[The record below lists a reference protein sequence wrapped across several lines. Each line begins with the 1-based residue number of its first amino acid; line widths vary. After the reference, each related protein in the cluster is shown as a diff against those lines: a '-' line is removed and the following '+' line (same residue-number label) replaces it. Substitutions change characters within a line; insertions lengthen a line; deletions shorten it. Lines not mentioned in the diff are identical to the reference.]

1 MTATD
6 PLSVIRSY
14 QSLAPWNLR
23 GLATIAGAI
32 LEAAAVTP
40 INAAARALPG
50 ERTIRFY
57 VTRGIVTPPEGRGTA
72 AVYTYRHL
80 LQVLAVKLRQM
91 EGATLH
97 TIGRELAETP
107 GDTIE
112 RRVAASLGGSL
123 PSPDQLVLGA
133 EVPRGRVSR
142 AVAAWLR
149 PPEHQGTREAAATE
163 WRRIIVGPGL
173 ELHVS
178 HDHPLARLG
187 PGDHGVAEVV
197 RDAVH
202 RLLPDVPD

>member
-1 MTATD
+1 MTPVD
-6 PLSVIRSY
+6 PLSTMRSY

-40 INAAARALPG
+40 INAAARALPS

-91 EGATLH
+91 EGVTLQE
-97 TIGRELAETP
+97 IGRELAETP
-107 GDTIE
+107 GDTVE
-112 RRVAASLGGSL
+112 RRVAAILGSSL
-123 PSPDQLVLGA
+123 PPPDHLALGSDI
-133 EVPRGRVSR
+133 PRGRVGR
-142 AVAAWLR
+142 AVASWLH
-149 PPEHQGTREAAATE
+149 PPETQQSDEVLATE
-163 WRRIIVGPGL
+163 WRRIAIGRGL

-178 HDHPLARLG
+178 QDHPLARVG
-187 PGDHGVAEVV
+187 PSDRNVAEVV
-197 RDAVH
+197 REAVG
-202 RLLPDVPD
+202 RLLPDVPA